1 MTGRPAGPDRR
12 LQAIGLLDLT
22 SLNDTDDATKIAR
35 LCARASTPRG
45 PVAAVCVWPR
55 FVAQCRAALGAKVAG
70 DGGIRVAA
78 VANFPHGSADIAGAL
93 ADTRAIVA
101 AGGDEVDVVFPYNAW
116 LNGERQLGRDL
127 VAACKAACGT
137 EARLKVIIESG
148 CLRDSETIAA
158 VSAAAIEAGADFI
171 KTSTGKTS
179 ISATLEA
186 ARTMLGVI
194 KAKGATCGFKAA
206 GGIRDAGTAALYLD
220 LAARILGEA
229 WISPRHFRFGASGL
243 LDSLLA
249 ELGGAARAPGT
260 GY

>member
-1 MTGRPAGPDRR
+1 MTGTPADTGRCR
-12 LQAIGLLDLT
+12 QAIGLLDLT
-22 SLNDTDDATKIAR
+22 SLNDTDDAAKIAR
-35 LCARASTPRG
+35 LCARAATPQG

-55 FVAQCRAALGAKVAG
+55 FVAQCRAALGAKSAG
-70 DGGIRVAA
+70 DGAIRIAA
-78 VANFPHGSADIAGAL
+78 VANFPHGAADIAGAV
-93 ADTRAIVA
+93 ADARAIVA

-116 LNGERQLGRDL
+116 LNGERELGRDL
-127 VAACKAACGT
+127 VAACKAACGGGV
-137 EARLKVIIESG
+137 RLKVIIESG
-148 CLRDSETIAA
+148 CLRRSEIIAA
-158 VSAAAIEAGADFI
+158 VSEAAIEAGADFI

-194 KAKGATCGFKAA
+194 KAKGGSCGFKAA
-206 GGIRDAGTAALYLD
+206 GGIRDAATAALYLD

-249 ELGGAARAPGT
+249 ELGGTEARPGT